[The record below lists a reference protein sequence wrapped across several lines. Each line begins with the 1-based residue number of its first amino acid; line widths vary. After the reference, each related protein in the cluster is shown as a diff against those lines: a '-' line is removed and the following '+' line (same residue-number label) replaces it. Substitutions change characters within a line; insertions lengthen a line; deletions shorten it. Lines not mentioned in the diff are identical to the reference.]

1 MPHQCTNCGRTFADG
16 SKEMLSGCPDCS
28 GTKFQFQP
36 DGFDGT
42 DGDAP
47 DDQRSPGS
55 GDVPDDGDSLDDGNS
70 PDDIGGP
77 TTPGSEGPNGGTVDR
92 TASAGTDGSEESLD
106 DLSSSRSE
114 TVSRTVGSAAATV
127 RDLVGGSAGPD
138 ATAAQPPGGNS
149 ATDESDGA
157 ATEPDT
163 GGGDDDIIVAES
175 DPAPEEAHEDAAQ
188 ADARSGFATADDL
201 PDGTEPEASDSDET
215 GSSSDTGA
223 DRTDV
228 SKLDTDAETTDQTEV
243 SEPDAETADRTEV
256 SEPDAETAD
265 RPDVAELRKELNE
278 QFESIRVVEPGQYE
292 LNLMELYDREEYI
305 IALREDGRYSIQ
317 VPETWR
323 DADV

>member
-36 DGFDGT
+36 EGFDG
-42 DGDAP
+42 DDAG
-47 DDQRSPGS
+47 PG
-55 GDVPDDGDSLDDGNS
+55 GDGNES
-70 PDDIGGP
+70 ASDDRSDPSTGRDDSASGTGDP
-77 TTPGSEGPNGGTVDR
+77 TTGPRDGAGTGTVDR
-92 TASAGTDGSEESLD
+92 TATAGGGDGEESID
-106 DLSSSRSE
+106 DLSPSRSE

-138 ATAAQPPGGNS
+138 ATAAQPPGGDSGGEES
-149 ATDESDGA
+149 APASSDEGA
-157 ATEPDT
+157 
-163 GGGDDDIIVAES
+163 DDIIVAES
-175 DPAPEEAHEDAAQ
+175 DPSATETDEDAAQ
-188 ADARSGFATADDL
+188 ADARSGFATADEL
-201 PDGTEPEASDSDET
+201 PGSSESGAADGEAVET
-215 GSSSDTGA
+215 GSTSVPESRSA
-223 DRTDV
+223 
-228 SKLDTDAETTDQTEV
+228 
-243 SEPDAETADRTEV
+243 SESHSVPESASAPDSNAGPAPGPDPDSRTEV